1 MNDAVSLTISDADF
15 TFLKDYLYAR
25 SGLSLSVEKR
35 YLLES
40 RLVPVCRKRGYKLFN
55 SLIQELKLG
64 KAPDLERTVV
74 EAMTTNETLFF
85 RDKSPFDLLVNG
97 MLPEIMAVRASTRKI
112 RFWCAAASTG
122 QEPYSLAMTLD
133 SLGAKMA
140 GWKYEIIGTDISID
154 CLEKAKLG
162 IYNQFEIQ
170 RGLPVQMMLKYFKQV
185 GDQWHIS
192 ESIKSMVQY
201 RPLNLVRDFNALG
214 EFDFIFCRNVLIYFD
229 PQTKRAVLDRMS
241 NLLPAHGALVM
252 GAAETVLGISDK
264 LVPHP
269 RHRGLYCLP
278 AKGERVIPQRV
289 MA

>member
-1 MNDAVSLTISDADF
+1 MSDVSNFAISDADF
-15 TFLKDYLYAR
+15 AYLKDYLYAR
-25 SGLSLSVEKR
+25 SGLALAAEKR

-40 RLVPVCRKRGYKLFN
+40 RLVPICRKRGYKLFN
-55 SLIQELKLG
+55 SLIQELKQG

-85 RDKSPFDLLVNG
+85 RDKTPFDLLVNG
-97 MLPEIMAVRASTRKI
+97 MLPEIMAARATTRKI

-140 GWKYEIIGTDISID
+140 GWKYEIIGTDISIE
-154 CLEKAKLG
+154 CLEKAKAG
-162 IYNQFEIQ
+162 IYNQFEVQ

-192 ESIKSMVQY
+192 ENIKSMVQY
-201 RPLNLVRDFNALG
+201 RPLNLVRDFSTLG

-229 PQTKRAVLDRMS
+229 PQTKKAVLDRMS
-241 NLLPAHGALVM
+241 TMLPAHGALVM
-252 GAAETVLGISDK
+252 GAAETVLGISEK
-264 LVPHP
+264 LSPHP
-269 RHRGLYCLP
+269 RHRGLYALP
-278 AKGERVIPQRV
+278 SKGERVIQQRIT
-289 MA
+289 A

>member
-1 MNDAVSLTISDADF
+1 MNAPTALTISDADF

-25 SGLSLSVEKR
+25 SGLALSLEKR

-40 RLVPVCRKRGYKLFN
+40 RLLPVCRKRNYTAFGQ
-55 SLIQELKLG
+55 LIQELRGG

-85 RDKSPFDLLVNG
+85 RDKTPFEILTNS
-97 MLPEIMAVRASTRKI
+97 MLPELMAARASTRKL

-133 SLGAKMA
+133 SLGAKFA
-140 GWKYEIIGTDISID
+140 GWKAEIIATDISID
-154 CLEKAKLG
+154 CLEKAKAG
-162 IYNQFEIQ
+162 IYNQFEVQ

-185 GDQWHIS
+185 GDQWHIADN
-192 ESIKSMVQY
+192 IKSMVQY
-201 RPLNLVRDFNALG
+201 RPLNLVRDFNALD

-229 PQTKRAVLDRMS
+229 AQTKRAVLDRMS
-241 NLLPAHGALVM
+241 ALIAPHGALVL
-252 GAAETVLGISDK
+252 GAAETVLGLSEK

-269 RHRGLYCLP
+269 RHRGLYTTP
-278 AKGERVIPQRV
+278 EKGERAIPQRIT
-289 MA
+289 A